1 MKLLSYLK
9 VSLFLVFLLSFTSC
23 TLNSRLMR
31 EPNVQVR
38 MNAQDFEFSKQ
49 LKGEA
54 TQVRVLGI
62 DWKRLFNKTETGTV
76 VNDNAAGGISLASI
90 PIIGDLIVDP
100 TGNYALYDLM
110 EKNPGYDVVFYP
122 QFHTRTKRPFLGL
135 GFIYSK
141 TEVTVTARLARIQ
154 PEGTSP
160 QE

>member
-1 MKLLSYLK
+1 MKLFLHIK
-9 VSLFLVFLLSFTSC
+9 TSLLLVALLSFTSC

-31 EPNVQVR
+31 EPNVRVR
-38 MNAQDFEFSKQ
+38 MNAQDFEFSQQ
-49 LKGEA
+49 LTGEA

-62 DWKRLFNKTETGTV
+62 DWKRLFGKTETGTV
-76 VNDNAAGGISLASI
+76 ANDNAGGGIALADI
-90 PIIGDLIVDP
+90 PVIGDLIVNP
-100 TGNYALYDLM
+100 TSGYALYDLM

-122 QFHTRTKRPFLGL
+122 QFHTRVKRPFLGL

-154 PEGTSP
+154 PESSAP

>member
-1 MKLLSYLK
+1 
-9 VSLFLVFLLSFTSC
+9 
-23 TLNSRLMR
+23 MR

-38 MNAQDFEFSKQ
+38 MNTQDFEYSTQ
-49 LKGEA
+49 LTGEA

-62 DWKRLFNKTETGTV
+62 DWKRLFGKTETGTV
-76 VNDNAAGGISLASI
+76 ANDNIAGGISLANI
-90 PIIGDLIVDP
+90 PIIGNLIVNP

-122 QFHTRTKRPFLGL
+122 QFHTRIKRPFLGL

-154 PEGTSP
+154 PAGTSSP